1 MLIIFVPS
9 HSIVSDL
16 HGLRW
21 IPGIRDSE
29 TEICKRF
36 IEEISQEQDLLE
48 NEESRI
54 IGQSEKECEAD
65 GIEVSHRPT
74 GEP

>member
-1 MLIIFVPS
+1 MVFGWV
-9 HSIVSDL
+9 
-16 HGLRW
+16 
-21 IPGIRDSE
+21 PGIRDFE
-29 TEICKRF
+29 TEICKRL

-65 GIEVSHRPT
+65 GIDVSHRPT